1 VGTGF
6 KLAERRLQAGER
18 LFVAAAAPEE
28 KAEIWDDLAFVV
40 MIVQITEDGGSLLE
54 TIERPLVVAGVAECQ
69 REVIERHR
77 LAASLTELADEFQS
91 VCVGRN
97 CSLSVAA
104 PTQVRTAGVET
115 SGLPAWVGPGLP
127 PCGSQGLPPDF
138 VGPVPCDQSA
148 SREKVPPA
156 RDGALEGPHG
166 PSHLAGHVLSARD
179 REQANPK
186 GGGEKRKEGEEG
198 EEGGGDELAE
208 ADGGEEPEDS
218 EHEAE
223 ECGEPLAQA
232 YTVWRRLERRARGC
246 EDAFSHHVRS
256 VLHHLIHS

>member
-6 KLAERRLQAGER
+6 KLAERRFQAGER
-18 LFVAAAAPEE
+18 LFAAAAAPEE
-28 KAEIWDDLAFVV
+28 KAEICDDLAFVV
-40 MIVQITEDGGSLLE
+40 MIVELTEDGGSLLE

-91 VCVGRN
+91 VCVDRN

-115 SGLPAWVGPGLP
+115 SGLPAWVGRGLP
-127 PCGSQGLPPDF
+127 PCGSQALPPDF

-148 SREKVPPA
+148 SCEKVPPA
-156 RDGALEGPHG
+156 RDGALEDPHG
-166 PSHLAGHVLSARD
+166 PSHLAGHVLPARERD
-179 REQANPK
+179 EANPK
-186 GGGEKRKEGEEG
+186 GGCEKREEG
-198 EEGGGDELAE
+198 EGDELAE

-223 ECGEPLAQA
+223 ECGEPLEQA

-246 EDAFSHHVRS
+246 EDAFSHRVRS